1 MENPDIHPTSDNL
14 GRRDAT
20 KIASA
25 SVLAGVSIPYV
36 HGAPTND
43 TTRLALIGCG
53 KIGRIRAKFA
63 ADYPGVEW
71 FGLCDIDEK
80 TGKKLAGDVDADGDV
95 DLVLGAMNFGP
106 GVGAIPIKT
115 RRRWVR
121 EKLPVLILRNR
132 TR

>member
-1 MENPDIHPTSDNL
+1 MPPAKRSKKPI
-14 GRRDAT
+14 G
-20 KIASA
+20 
-25 SVLAGVSIPYV
+25 
-36 HGAPTND
+36 
-43 TTRLALIGCG
+43 LALIGCG
-53 KIGRIRAKFA
+53 KIGRIRAEFA